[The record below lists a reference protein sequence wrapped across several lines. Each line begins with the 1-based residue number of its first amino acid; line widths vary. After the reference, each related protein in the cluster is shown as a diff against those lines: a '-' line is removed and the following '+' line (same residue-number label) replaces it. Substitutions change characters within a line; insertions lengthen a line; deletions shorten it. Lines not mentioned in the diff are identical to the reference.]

1 MLAAHRL
8 AQPRHTGGSSV
19 LLASPL
25 LSRRSSLAE
34 TQCCSLATEQ
44 CIGERCKLMVGSRTN
59 MDQLHGMQGCVGVSG
74 EVSSHIQDCPLA
86 HCNLEER
93 RIGRGCTAV
102 MLPEIEGQNELPRRQ
117 ECGYPS
123 RSST

>member
-34 TQCCSLATEQ
+34 TQCCSLATVL
-44 CIGERCKLMVGSRTN
+44 CIGVRCNWRVGSRKSTCP
-59 MDQLHGMQGCVGVSG
+59 LHGMQGLAEESG

-117 ECGYPS
+117 ECESPS
-123 RSST
+123 HLST